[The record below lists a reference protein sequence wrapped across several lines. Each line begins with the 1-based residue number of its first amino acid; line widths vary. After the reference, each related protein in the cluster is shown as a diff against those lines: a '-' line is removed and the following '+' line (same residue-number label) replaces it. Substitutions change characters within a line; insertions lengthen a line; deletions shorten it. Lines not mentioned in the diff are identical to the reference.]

1 MKAMLVD
8 AQRRLVWSDVAEP
21 VVGAHD
27 VCIEIHAAALNR
39 ADLLQRQGKYPSPK
53 GCPPWMGLEVAG
65 VVRETGA
72 AVTKWR
78 KGDRVCALLGG
89 GGYAEAVA
97 VDEGMVMPIPG
108 KLTFEEAASLPEAYA
123 TCYLNLFREGGYRP
137 GETLFF
143 PAGASG
149 LASVGIPMAKAFG
162 AYIIT
167 SVLTDEIA
175 EKIAPLQADRV
186 IVSAREDTA
195 QVIREEAEKG
205 HPMDVAIDCL
215 AGETIGQC
223 FPYVNEGCRWVLI
236 STLAGVTTTVPL
248 RALLTKGI
256 VLKGSMLRKRSV
268 QEKSDILAALVAHIW
283 PKLADGSIR
292 PTIYQTLPIAQAEA
306 AHGILERGENIGKV
320 VLKVRD

>member
-1 MKAMLVD
+1 MLID
-8 AQRRLVWSDVAEP
+8 ENKNFVWSDVAEP

-162 AYIIT
+162 AYVIT

-205 HPMDVAIDCL
+205 HPLDVAIDCL

-292 PTIYQTLPIAQAEA
+292 PTIYQTLPIAQAET